1 VYAHSKTARDH
12 PKIQSNYVLQTQKNQ
27 GTAVGR
33 LAAGAHFSL
42 AVTDGGVVSFGTN
55 SFGQLGR
62 ETPDTFD
69 CVPALVNLTCFNEG
83 SMHVSAYIPQKSPR
97 HSAKSPRHSAKE
109 P

>member
-1 VYAHSKTARDH
+1 MYAHSKTARDH

-83 SMHVSAYIPQKSPR
+83 SMHVSTDVIQKSPM
-97 HSAKSPRHSAKE
+97 HSAKE
-109 P
+109 PYEFCK